1 MEMVTK
7 NIGKGEPINDLR
19 ELVRLAE
26 EKKSIIMRL
35 GWNWY
40 VRPAAFMINW
50 SLGQLAKMQFFYSI
64 KINK

>member
-7 NIGKGEPINDLR
+7 NIGKGEPISDLT
-19 ELVRLAE
+19 ELIRLAR
-26 EKKSIIMRL
+26 EKKSVVIRG
-35 GWNWY
+35 GWGCY

-64 KINK
+64 KLK

>member
-19 ELVRLAE
+19 ELVRLAN
-26 EKKSIIMRL
+26 EKKSIIVYG
-35 GWNWY
+35 GWGCY

-50 SLGQLAKMQFFYSI
+50 SLGQLAKMRFFYSI
-64 KINK
+64 NINK